1 MLIATLPKKIRLK
14 IIKRNRKKKL
24 KKSHKIKPEKKLEHK
39 ERNKTKIITIK
50 STETEKIQKNI
61 SCKNKNKLNKN
72 HLGFDEFDPV
82 SGHVDG

>member
-1 MLIATLPKKIRLK
+1 MK
-14 IIKRNRKKKL
+14 NREKFFF

-61 SCKNKNKLNKN
+61 SCKSNNKSNKNL
-72 HLGFDEFDPV
+72 LGFDPRN
-82 SGHVDG
+82 SPN